1 MNGTLRVLIA
11 EPSAVVADGL
21 RVLLEDA
28 GGFYVAATISEL
40 SILDERLRLSDADI
54 AIINPSLVDS
64 RWANNLKSFFPSL
77 QSVRSLAMVYGVFDD
92 ELLRQFDAVAK
103 VVDSPASI
111 VSKLRHI
118 VAEEQDG
125 RTETAYDLTDRE
137 REILISVAR
146 GLTNKE
152 IADEYN
158 ISIHT
163 VISHRKNITRKTGI
177 KSVAGLTVYA
187 FLNNMIDRHDME

>member
-118 VAEEQDG
+118 VTEEQDG
-125 RTETAYDLTDRE
+125 RTETAYDLTERE